1 MTKLKEEIIVTII
14 FVNFKTPLSV
24 IDRPGRQKI
33 SKGTEDLECHQP
45 T

>member
-1 MTKLKEEIIVTII
+1 MTKLKEEIVVTIK
-14 FVNFKTPLSV
+14 FVNFKTLLSV
-24 IDRPGRQKI
+24 IDRPDRQKI